1 MAKGP
6 DYSTPNKKK
15 RFVEAEC
22 QMVQKAVEQASQ
34 DKECY
39 LDGVYGM
46 RRQKAILKYLE
57 RAEKEFRSFGFVSV
71 VESFTK
77 NELMPFNN
85 YNHLDE
91 DVELRIGAALWI
103 LDKLRAGGAMLKAY
117 DILPDVSGDPDIWY
131 LPIDFS
137 HPCYANDLIQS
148 VIHVI
153 TNRYGT
159 KRGVVITE
167 GNAGRKKPA
176 RAYQELL
183 DLLPEEDVKKACD
196 EFKAKL
202 WELSGRFMKGQAY
215 YDREIERIVREI
227 QNMQSGP
234 RSGSFAADSGNGGAK
249 MGMPGL
255 GGLPLDLTGGLP
267 GMVGGMSGRG
277 SAGLPAGNRNIDI
290 VRRGQELMEQSHDYV
305 MHFDRYL
312 WMERK
317 TVRRESGSREVADA
331 VADFMV
337 TDPYELCFALFYL
350 MDTGDDAPW
359 LMRSGSSLMLYV
371 LRMLPWHVEQEDWD
385 DEDWDIWYDG
395 LQYNRDGWLEQGK
408 VEEPIDY
415 YHERHGDRNLAQVIY
430 DLCRTVVPTGLHPF
444 EKDRLRLVAE
454 GMEEDKARKIT
465 DTADLLFLYAFQ
477 ARQRVSGDMFPGL
490 NDEEKEEKTT
500 ETAAASALPVTS
512 VSLPMHGGYWGQVM
526 GQNGEADIAES
537 HSDAEGTGE
546 DAAKLKAEA
555 NELRKQLK
563 SLKNAL
569 AVTRQ
574 EANNERARY
583 EHELKALRMEHRE
596 LADLRELVFNREQ
609 DDREGLEK
617 AEKNYGYP
625 YETKKRTVVFGGHDS
640 FLRAI
645 KPMLPEVKFVDAS
658 NMTYSPEIIRNADVV
673 WIQNNCIS
681 HPQYWS
687 IVRNCKLA
695 GVQMRYFGFASAEK
709 CAEQLVDWDQRVN

>member
-91 DVELRIGAALWI
+91 DVGLRMGAALWI

-234 RSGSFAADSGNGGAK
+234 RSGSFAADPGNGGAK

-359 LMRSGSSLMLYV
+359 LMRSGSSLMLYA

-385 DEDWDIWYDG
+385 DEDWDVWYDG

-430 DLCRTVVPTGLHPF
+430 DLCRTVVPAGLHPF

-465 DTADLLFLYAFQ
+465 DIADLLFLYAFQ
-477 ARQRVSGDMFPGL
+477 ARQRVNGDMFPGL
-490 NDEEKEEKTT
+490 DDEEEDTT
-500 ETAAASALPVTS
+500 ETAAASASPVTPA
-512 VSLPMHGGYWGQVM
+512 SLPKPGGYWGKVM
-526 GQNGEADIAES
+526 VQSGETDIAES
-537 HSDAEGTGE
+537 HSDAEVAGE

-555 NELRKQLK
+555 NEL
-563 SLKNAL
+563 
-569 AVTRQ
+569 T
-574 EANNERARY
+574 
-583 EHELKALRMEHRE
+583 
-596 LADLRELVFNREQ
+596 
-609 DDREGLEK
+609 
-617 AEKNYGYP
+617 
-625 YETKKRTVVFGGHDS
+625 
-640 FLRAI
+640 
-645 KPMLPEVKFVDAS
+645 
-658 NMTYSPEIIRNADVV
+658 
-673 WIQNNCIS
+673 
-681 HPQYWS
+681 
-687 IVRNCKLA
+687 
-695 GVQMRYFGFASAEK
+695 
-709 CAEQLVDWDQRVN
+709 